1 MYAPKETQQALMSAV
16 NLICEHVKQNLPA
29 DWEISLVM
37 SASEC
42 EMRLFDAEGMPV
54 DWVPENGISAID
66 EACVLAQEVESR

>member
-1 MYAPKETQQALMSAV
+1 MYAPKETQQALIAAV

-37 SASEC
+37 SASDC

-54 DWVPENGISAID
+54 EWSPDGDISAID
-66 EACVLAQEVESR
+66 VACVLAQEVVSQ